1 MTGNENRVAV
11 VTGGNRGIGYAVC
24 RQLAEA
30 GYAVVLAARDADR
43 GREAAAA
50 LGEEVTPVVLDVTDE
65 TSREAF
71 ARWLSDGPGR
81 VDVLVNNAGVHP
93 DPGGYYGD
101 RHGASVFEAPV
112 DYLQLAMATH
122 VAGPMRLIQLLI
134 PLMRAQRYGR
144 IVNVASTLGQ
154 FDSLGGGWPGY
165 RLSKIALNGLTA
177 MVTAELRDEGTE
189 HILVNSVCP
198 GWTRTDLGGPKA
210 PRGPEEA
217 ADTIVWLATLP
228 ADGPCGGFFQHR
240 QRIPW

>member
-1 MTGNENRVAV
+1 MTVHETRVAV

-24 RQLAEA
+24 QQLAEA
-30 GYAVVLAARDADR
+30 GYEVVLATRDADR
-43 GREAAAA
+43 GREAAVA
-50 LGEEVTPVVLDVTDE
+50 LGDRVTPVVLDVTDE
-65 TSREAF
+65 ASRKAV

-93 DPGGYYGD
+93 DPGGYYGE

-112 DYLQLAMATH
+112 DYLRLAMATH
-122 VAGPMRLIQLLI
+122 VEGPMHLIQLLM
-134 PLMRAQRYGR
+134 PLMRSQGYGR

-177 MVTAELRDEGTE
+177 LVAAELADEGTE
-189 HILVNSVCP
+189 NILVNSVCP

-210 PRGPEEA
+210 PRGPEAA
-217 ADTIVWLATLP
+217 ADTIVWLASLP
-228 ADGPCGGFFQHR
+228 DDGPSGGFFQHR

>member
-1 MTGNENRVAV
+1 MTGDDTPVAV
-11 VTGGNRGIGYAVC
+11 VTGGNRGIGLAVC
-24 RQLAEA
+24 QQLAAA
-30 GYAVVLAARDADR
+30 GFKVVLAARDAGR
-43 GREAAAA
+43 GREAAAT
-50 LGEEVTPVVLDVTDE
+50 LGERVTPALLDVTD
-65 TSREAF
+65 TASREVF
-71 ARWLSDGPGR
+71 ARWLEERPGR

-93 DPGGYYGD
+93 DPGGYYGE
-101 RHGASVFEAPV
+101 RRGASVFEAPV
-112 DYLQLAMATH
+112 DYLRLAMATH
-122 VAGPMRLIQLLI
+122 VEGPLHLIQLLM
-134 PLMRAQRYGR
+134 PMMRAQGHGR

-177 MVTAELRDEGTE
+177 MVAAELADEGAE
-189 HILVNSVCP
+189 NILVNSVCP
-198 GWTRTDLGGPKA
+198 DWTRTDLGGPKA